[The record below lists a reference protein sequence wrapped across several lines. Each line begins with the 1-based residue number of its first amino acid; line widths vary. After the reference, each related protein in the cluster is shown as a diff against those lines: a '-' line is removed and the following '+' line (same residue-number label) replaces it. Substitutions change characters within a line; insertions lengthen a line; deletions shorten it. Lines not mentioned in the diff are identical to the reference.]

1 LVVLPAN
8 EKFRT
13 EEQGLHDSRDREIGS
28 NLEVAHFITPRE
40 IHASDEMELSENVD
54 LMLTRSSSKND
65 WHCQFGCQS
74 NSFDSC
80 YMCLSM
86 P

>member
-1 LVVLPAN
+1 MVRPAN

-40 IHASDEMELSENVD
+40 IHASDGVELSEN
-54 LMLTRSSSKND
+54 T
-65 WHCQFGCQS
+65 
-74 NSFDSC
+74 
-80 YMCLSM
+80 
-86 P
+86 